1 MAASASGGR
10 DWYAAL
16 PLPWRIDS
24 LDYVLRS
31 IGAAALALGLGLY
44 LQLDSPFS
52 AASTVL
58 LLINPVQGAVVG
70 KGWWRA
76 VGTLVGTLAAFVLT
90 ALFAQKMLLFVVAL
104 GFWLGLCVGVMSLV
118 RHFYATAAVVAG
130 YTVCLALGSA
140 MVEPEAAFE
149 HIVTRASAVIVGV
162 CCLSLVTVLFSRRT
176 VSGRVRQ
183 RLVSLCAA
191 TLALVAARH
200 AGAADGELE
209 RRRRTLAGE
218 VYAVDDLL
226 GVGRAESRALS
237 AALPAIR
244 GGLAALFSTL
254 MEFRFAGETHWAR
267 RLAERGLALPMAD
280 DLRLLGGQL
289 ERGELDFAGAARRL
303 ASLRGRLAA
312 IRRGLPTDQADACR
326 EGLFMERLDE
336 QLDDLQAALRGFAR
350 LDGRARADVR
360 PAAFHRHY
368 REALRNGARAW
379 LAMLVGGALW
389 FLSGWDQGPT
399 LLAVLGPYCT
409 LLAASPFPA
418 EGTRNFI
425 RGTLYAIPAALL
437 CKFLLLPLINGF
449 PLLLLCLAFFWSFG
463 IQATTVPGRALQGI
477 AYLIAFNTLVATGN
491 LARFDF
497 GDFANQS
504 CAGCWRSASAC
515 WSTACCRRTW
525 NGIRRRCSTICAARP
540 SPCCVVVP
548 VSTRM
553 PGRPASSI
561 ASPNWARCM
570 AWNIRAARWPCA
582 SASYPCNSTASRGAC
597 GAPWPGS
604 TRPPRRRGGSSA
616 HCEPSPSAIAIRRS
630 PRGTHAVPAPAWRP
644 PASGAWPRSSPTSPG
659 CSGPIRK
666 ASRPTGRSME
676 KRPHENLVLAG
687 LAAVLLVPGPG
698 GGRRRERVAADRAL
712 RLRHA
717 AGHRAGAFRHA
728 GAGHLWRG
736 AAGDALPRQRRTPT
750 SLAVPRPWRGLFA
763 ALRSGRRRCL
773 SAPRLR

>member
-16 PLPWRIDS
+16 PLPWRTDS
-24 LDYVLRS
+24 LGYVLRS

-130 YTVCLALGSA
+130 DTVCLALGPA

-280 DLRLLGGQL
+280 DLCLLGGQL

-463 IQATTVPGRALQGI
+463 IQATTVPRRALQGI

-504 CAGCWRSASAC
+504 CAWVLALCISLLVYRLLPKDLERHSASLLDHLRRETLALLRRRAGFDAHAWQARQQHRIAQLGALHGMEHPRSALALRLGFVSLQLGRESRRLARPGRARPGRRGGAVDRVR
-515 WSTACCRRTW
+515 TASHRRPPS
-525 NGIRRRCSTICAARP
+525 RSAAR
-540 SPCCVVVP
+540 
-548 VSTRM
+548 
-553 PGRPASSI
+553 
-561 ASPNWARCM
+561 
-570 AWNIRAARWPCA
+570 RAARTPC
-582 SASYPCNSTASRGAC
+582 
-597 GAPWPGS
+597 
-604 TRPPRRRGGSSA
+604 
-616 HCEPSPSAIAIRRS
+616 RRS
-630 PRGTHAVPAPAWRP
+630 P
-644 PASGAWPRSSPTSPG
+644 
-659 CSGPIRK
+659 
-666 ASRPTGRSME
+666 
-676 KRPHENLVLAG
+676 
-687 LAAVLLVPGPG
+687 
-698 GGRRRERVAADRAL
+698 GGRRRMAPGRDPHRPRLVAPGLFAK
-712 RLRHA
+712 RLVR
-717 AGHRAGAFRHA
+717 
-728 GAGHLWRG
+728 RG
-736 AAGDALPRQRRTPT
+736 AAWRKDLMKTSFLLALLLSCWSQVQAADDDGKELPPIERYDYGMPLDIERVLSVTP
-750 SLAVPRPWRGLFA
+750 VPATCGVVPLVMLYRDSAGRLHRLQYRGLGA
-763 ALRSGRRRCL
+763 GCSRH
-773 SAPRLR
+773 

>member
-16 PLPWRIDS
+16 PLPWRTDS
-24 LDYVLRS
+24 LGYVLRS

-130 YTVCLALGSA
+130 YTVCLALGPA

-280 DLRLLGGQL
+280 DLCLLGGQL

-336 QLDDLQAALRGFAR
+336 QLDDLQAALRGSPGSTAGPPPTSAQRPSIDITAR
-350 LDGRARADVR
+350 PCATAREPGWR
-360 PAAFHRHY
+360 CWSAAPCGSS
-368 REALRNGARAW
+368 A
-379 LAMLVGGALW
+379 GGTR
-389 FLSGWDQGPT
+389 PT

-463 IQATTVPGRALQGI
+463 IQATTVPRRALQGI

-504 CAGCWRSASAC
+504 CAWVLALCISLLVYRLLPKDLERHSASLLDHLRRETLALLRRRAGFDAHAWQARQQHRIAQLGALHGMEHPRSALALRLGFVSLQLGRE
-515 WSTACCRRTW
+515 SRRLW
-525 NGIRRRCSTICAARP
+525 
-540 SPCCVVVP
+540 
-548 VSTRM
+548 
-553 PGRPASSI
+553 
-561 ASPNWARCM
+561 
-570 AWNIRAARWPCA
+570 RA
-582 SASYPCNSTASRGAC
+582 
-597 GAPWPGS
+597 
-604 TRPPRRRGGSSA
+604 
-616 HCEPSPSAIAIRRS
+616 
-630 PRGTHAVPAPAWRP
+630 
-644 PASGAWPRSSPTSPG
+644 
-659 CSGPIRK
+659 
-666 ASRPTGRSME
+666 
-676 KRPHENLVLAG
+676 LAG
-687 LAAVLLVPGPG
+687 LDPAAAEA
-698 GGRRRERVAADRAL
+698 RWIERAL
-712 RLRHA
+712 RAIAVRHRDPPLAARHA
-717 AGHRAGAFRHA
+717 RRAGARLA
-728 GAGHLWRG
+728 
-736 AAGDALPRQRRTPT
+736 AAGEWRLAAILTDLAWLLRAYSQSVSSDGAQHGEKT
-750 SLAVPRPWRGLFA
+750 S
-763 ALRSGRRRCL
+763 
-773 SAPRLR
+773 

>member
-16 PLPWRIDS
+16 PLPWRTDS
-24 LDYVLRS
+24 LGYVLRS

-130 YTVCLALGSA
+130 YTVCLALGPA

-237 AALPAIR
+237 AALPAI
-244 GGLAALFSTL
+244 
-254 MEFRFAGETHWAR
+254 
-267 RLAERGLALPMAD
+267 
-280 DLRLLGGQL
+280 
-289 ERGELDFAGAARRL
+289 
-303 ASLRGRLAA
+303 RGRLAA

-463 IQATTVPGRALQGI
+463 IQATTVPRRALQGI

-504 CAGCWRSASAC
+504 CAWVLALCISLLVYRLLPKDLERHSASLLDHLRRETLALLRRRAGFDAHAWQARQQHRIAQLGALHGMEHPRSALALRLGFVSLQLGRE
-515 WSTACCRRTW
+515 SRRLW
-525 NGIRRRCSTICAARP
+525 
-540 SPCCVVVP
+540 
-548 VSTRM
+548 
-553 PGRPASSI
+553 
-561 ASPNWARCM
+561 
-570 AWNIRAARWPCA
+570 RA
-582 SASYPCNSTASRGAC
+582 
-597 GAPWPGS
+597 
-604 TRPPRRRGGSSA
+604 
-616 HCEPSPSAIAIRRS
+616 
-630 PRGTHAVPAPAWRP
+630 
-644 PASGAWPRSSPTSPG
+644 
-659 CSGPIRK
+659 
-666 ASRPTGRSME
+666 
-676 KRPHENLVLAG
+676 LAG
-687 LAAVLLVPGPG
+687 LDPAAAEA
-698 GGRRRERVAADRAL
+698 RWIECAL
-712 RLRHA
+712 RAIAVRHRDPPLAARHA
-717 AGHRAGAFRHA
+717 RRAGARLA
-728 GAGHLWRG
+728 
-736 AAGDALPRQRRTPT
+736 AAGEWRLAAILTDLAWLLRAYSQSVSSDGAQHGEKT
-750 SLAVPRPWRGLFA
+750 S
-763 ALRSGRRRCL
+763 
-773 SAPRLR
+773 